1 MAEWVVVVT
10 CQGHSFFYPQKNL
23 FCGLVA
29 LTWHYLKKRKFGT
42 MNFKLEQRWR

>member
-10 CQGHSFFYPQKNL
+10 CQGQPFYYPQKNL

-29 LTWHYLKKRKFGT
+29 LTWQYLKKCKYGT

>member
-10 CQGHSFFYPQKNL
+10 CQGQPFRYPQKNL

-29 LTWHYLKKRKFGT
+29 LTWHYLKKRKFKT
-42 MNFKLEQRWR
+42 MRFKLEQRRR